1 MNTSKS
7 SSQQRRRPIIEINVV
22 PYIDIMLVLLIIFM
36 VTTPLL
42 TQGVKIHLPQASTQT
57 IPADKAHPIIVSVD
71 VKGNY
76 YLNISA
82 NPNTPIDPITLHN
95 IVSSQLKS
103 EIQQNQTPIV
113 LVKGDNNANYGNVVQ
128 AMVLLQQ
135 AGASNVGLVTQ
146 PDANSR

>member
-7 SSQQRRRPIIEINVV
+7 SRRRASIVEINVV

-42 TQGVKIHLPQASTQT
+42 TQGVKIQLPKAASQT
-57 IPADKAHPIIVSVD
+57 IPTNKAHPIIVTVD

-76 YLNISA
+76 YLNIAA
-82 NPNTPIDPITLHN
+82 NPSTPIDPMTLHN
-95 IVSSQLKS
+95 IVSAQIRS
-103 EIQQNQTPIV
+103 EQQQNQKPIV

-135 AGASNVGLVTQ
+135 AGASNVRLVTQ
-146 PDANSR
+146 PAKTS

>member
-1 MNTSKS
+1 MNTSKTS
-7 SSQQRRRPIIEINVV
+7 QRRRPIIEINVV

-57 IPADKAHPIIVSVD
+57 IPTDKAHPIIVTVD
-71 VKGNY
+71 KKGNN
-76 YLNISA
+76 YLNVSA
-82 NPNTPIDPITLHN
+82 NPNTPIDAMTLHN
-95 IVSSQLKS
+95 IVSAQLKA
-103 EIQQNQTPIV
+103 EAQQNQTPIV

-146 PDANSR
+146 PPSLSR